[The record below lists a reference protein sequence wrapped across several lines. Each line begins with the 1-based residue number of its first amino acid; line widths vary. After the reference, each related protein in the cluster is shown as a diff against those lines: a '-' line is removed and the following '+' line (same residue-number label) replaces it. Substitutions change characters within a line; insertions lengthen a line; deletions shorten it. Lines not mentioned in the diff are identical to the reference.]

1 MFKVRGFPGTN
12 QPSAQGNTDD
22 PAAVG
27 AGTLADIWAV
37 RERGRAMGYFYLG
50 PLMGPLLGPIIGGS
64 LAGSLGWRST
74 QWFLVIY
81 GAVLVLC
88 LFLAL
93 PETRK
98 DSRPGRKSAQ
108 PDILP
113 TVASQSDLNRVS
125 SRQSVQQKTKAW
137 VKLTRK
143 ILIDPLEIVVYLR
156 FPAVVLTIYY
166 ASITF
171 ASLYL
176 LNLSMEVTFSNAPYN
191 FSTLIVGLTYI
202 PGSLGYISASVF
214 GGRWTDTIMAREAKK
229 AGRYDENGRLV
240 YIPEDRMRENAWIA
254 AFLYPAA
261 LIWYGWTA
269 EKTVFWAIPVSSPI
283 FLCHFLFRPLITTP
297 TDFSLQ
303 LIANFFFG
311 IGSMLVFGMVT
322 TMLTEFMPANASAGV
337 ALNNCI
343 RNIFSCVGAI
353 VAEPLVTAIGNGWLF
368 TGVGVIA
375 IASSSVIWA
384 MRRFGPGWR
393 IEMDRKLA

>member
-1 MFKVRGFPGTN
+1 
-12 QPSAQGNTDD
+12 
-22 PAAVG
+22 
-27 AGTLADIWAV
+27 
-37 RERGRAMGYFYLG
+37 MGYFYLG

-108 PDILP
+108 PDVLP

-283 FLCHFLFRPLITTP
+283 FLCHFLFPPLITTP